1 MKCRNCGS
9 QIDPVA
15 SECHYCGSSIRG
27 VDLNSIP
34 TEDVIRYANKW
45 IGIMENLP
53 FNGVTSRIK
62 DNPQHIFDSN
72 SLITRDEIN
81 SNVKEYL
88 SLLDMRAGKDALAS
102 RKFSQLKQEYKD
114 AVDNFE
120 KRKKRAIRNLA
131 IGLSL
136 PIILL
141 IVMIILENMGIV

>member
-1 MKCRNCGS
+1 MECKNCGS

-15 SECHYCGSSIRG
+15 SECHYCGSPIRG

-34 TEDVIRYANKW
+34 TEDVIRYTNKW

-53 FNGVTSRIK
+53 INGATGRTN
-62 DNPQHIFDSN
+62 DNSQHMFDSV
-72 SLITRDEIN
+72 SFITRDEIN

-88 SLLDMRAGKDALAS
+88 SLLDMRATKDALAN
-102 RKFSQLKQEYKD
+102 RKYSQLKQEYKD

-120 KRKKRAIRNLA
+120 KRKKRVYRNLA
-131 IGLSL
+131 IGFSL

-141 IVMIILENMGIV
+141 IVMVILENMGIV

>member
-1 MKCRNCGS
+1 MECVNCGS

-15 SECHYCGSSIRG
+15 SECHYCGSAIRG

-53 FNGVTSRIK
+53 VNGMTSRTK
-62 DNPQHIFDSN
+62 DNPQHMFDSA

-88 SLLDMRAGKDALAS
+88 SLLDMRAGKDALAN
-102 RKFSQLKQEYKD
+102 RKFSQLKQEYKN

-120 KRKKRAIRNLA
+120 KRKKGIIRNLT
-131 IGLSL
+131 LLFLL
-136 PIILL
+136 PIVIL
-141 IVMIILENMGIV
+141 IVMVILENMGIV